1 MKKSVLINGSEIQVD
16 LNFLKADSVS
26 FEWGSQHFHYTL
38 IAQHDDMLI
47 LKDSQDQVIRLRTN
61 KFESTTMIS
70 GLGLDALIT
79 EKSAAT
85 SKSAALSGGLNSPMP
100 GKIFKVTALV
110 GDKVKKGQTILIL
123 EAMKMEHAIKADKD
137 GVVQKIFFKE
147 GEQVQGGVV
156 LAEIS
161 E

>member
-1 MKKSVLINGSEIQVD
+1 MKKSVLINGSEIHVN
-16 LNFLKADSVS
+16 LNSLKADSVS
-26 FEWGSQHFHYTL
+26 FEWENQTFHYTL

-47 LKDSQDQVIRLRTN
+47 LKDNQNQVIRLRKN
-61 KFESTTMIS
+61 KVDSTTMLS
-70 GLGLDALIT
+70 GLGLDAHIS
-79 EKSAAT
+79 EKSAVA
-85 SKSAALSGGLNSPMP
+85 SKNAALSGGLNSPMP
-100 GKIFKVTALV
+100 GKIFKVSARV
-110 GDKVKKGQTILIL
+110 GDKVTKGQTILIL

-161 E
+161 Q

>member
-1 MKKSVLINGSEIQVD
+1 MKKIVLINESEVQIN
-16 LNFLKADSVS
+16 LNSLKADSVS
-26 FEWGSQHFHYTL
+26 FEWDNQTFHYTL
-38 IAQHDDMLI
+38 IAQHEDMII
-47 LKDSQDQVIRLRTN
+47 LKDKQNQVIRVRKN
-61 KFESTTMIS
+61 KLESSTLLS
-70 GLGLDALIT
+70 GLGVDALIS
-79 EKSAAT
+79 EKSAAA
-85 SKSAALSGGLNSPMP
+85 SKNAVLAGGLNSPMP

-110 GDKVKKGQTILIL
+110 GDKVTKGQTILIL

-137 GVVQKIFFKE
+137 GVIKNIFFQE